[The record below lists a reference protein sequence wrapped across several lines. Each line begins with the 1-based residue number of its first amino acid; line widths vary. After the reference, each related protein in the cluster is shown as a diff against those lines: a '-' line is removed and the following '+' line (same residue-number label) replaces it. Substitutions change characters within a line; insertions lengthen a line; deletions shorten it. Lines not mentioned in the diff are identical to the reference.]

1 MFPSKSY
8 VIPQL
13 RNIKKCINM
22 KSSKLMLKNYFEYQ
36 IDMSIILEQVPKR
49 TKFKFLFRHLNH
61 DMVKSWFNSK

>member
-13 RNIKKCINM
+13 RNIKKYINM
-22 KSSKLMLKNYFEYQ
+22 KSSKLMLKIYFEYQ
-36 IDMSIILEQVPKR
+36 IDISIILEQVPKR

-61 DMVKSWFNSK
+61 DMVKSCFNSK